1 MDTLKLKKPIKI
13 DGKEVAELTYDA
25 DEITAEAF
33 ITAESRK
40 FAASS
45 KKGGTGAVLEFDY
58 SMHLEL
64 GFAAIIAVNPQIDYS
79 DLKRIKG
86 ADLVAVA
93 KIGRNFTLLSA
104 AEKASEESTSE
115 SA

>member
-1 MDTLKLKKPIKI
+1 MDTLKLKTPIKV

-25 DEITAEAF
+25 NEITTEAF
-33 ITAESRK
+33 IAAESRK
-40 FAASS
+40 VAASS
-45 KKGGTGAVLEFDY
+45 KKNSVGAVLEFDY

-64 GFAAIIAVNPQIDYS
+64 GFAAILAVNPNIDHS
-79 DLKRIKG
+79 DLLRIKG

-93 KIGRNFTLLSA
+93 RIGRNFTLQSE
-104 AEKASEESTSE
+104 AETASEQNTYE